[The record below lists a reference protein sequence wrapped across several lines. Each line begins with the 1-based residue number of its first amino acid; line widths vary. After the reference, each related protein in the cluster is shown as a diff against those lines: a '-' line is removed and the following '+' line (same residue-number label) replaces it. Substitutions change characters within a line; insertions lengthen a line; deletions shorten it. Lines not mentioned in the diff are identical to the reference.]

1 MKKQQTNHTGNTNK
15 MVTAVDWLINELEE
29 QNIIKLDKNKTVLF
43 SKNFATRYE
52 LIIHEAKEM
61 EKEQIKDAYFN
72 CACDILCNPIG
83 REEKAE
89 KYYNETYEN

>member
-1 MKKQQTNHTGNTNK
+1 MNKQETNHIGETNK

-29 QNIIKLDKNKTVLF
+29 QNLIKLDKNKTVLF

-61 EKEQIKDAYFN
+61 EKEQMFEAYWEDEPLSF
-72 CACDILCNPIG
+72 L
-83 REEKAE
+83 
-89 KYYNETYEN
+89 KYYNETYE